1 MKGVDEMPD
10 AKLLQVKD
18 LRTWFELKRWGFI
31 HAGYV
36 RSLDGVSFDLDHGE
50 TITIVGESGSGKTT
64 LLRTILGLV
73 PLTGGEIIFDGGGH
87 GYKPRDLAW
96 FILSRFVQQDP
107 YGRFPR
113 L

>member
-1 MKGVDEMPD
+1 MPD

-73 PLTGGEIIFDGGGH
+73 PLTGERLSLTGGGSTAISRRISP
-87 GYKPRDLAW
+87 G
-96 FILSRFVQQDP
+96 FILRSVSSSRTP
-107 YGRFPR
+107 TGRFPR